1 MLNYN
6 DFLKLY
12 TIRSYSNNLY
22 NSIMENLESLIEYSN
37 KDKEKFIN
45 LKQKTNSLFKT
56 LSFIPIQSEIEDIK
70 KVYAIICAFG
80 LEYSF
85 GSSDI
90 TFGLARVLDE
100 KVSID
105 SDFSISGEDYKTNK
119 QFCDFLLES
128 YLKSDRRNHTYNFF
142 ISVLKK
148 HVESFSDN
156 PHLYIHYYELKAKQ
170 RDN

>member
-45 LKQKTNSLFKT
+45 LKHKTTSLFKT
-56 LSFIPIQSEIEDIK
+56 LSFIPIHSEIEDIK

-105 SDFSISGEDYKTNK
+105 SDFSISGNDYKTNK

-128 YLKSDRRNHTYNFF
+128 YLKSDRRNHTYELF
-142 ISVLKK
+142 ISTLKE

-156 PHLYIHYYELKAKQ
+156 PHLYVYYYDLKAKQ

>member
-105 SDFSISGEDYKTNK
+105 SDFSISGKDYKTNK

-128 YLKSDRRNHTYNFF
+128 YLKSDRRNHTYNLF

-156 PHLYIHYYELKAKQ
+156 PHLYIRYYELKAKQ